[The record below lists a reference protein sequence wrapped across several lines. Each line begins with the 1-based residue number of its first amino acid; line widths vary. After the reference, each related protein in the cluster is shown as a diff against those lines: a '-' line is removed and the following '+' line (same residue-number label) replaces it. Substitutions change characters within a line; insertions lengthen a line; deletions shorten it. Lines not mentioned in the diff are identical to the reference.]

1 MTTFRKCTDNGNEV
15 DSGDKSAV
23 RCAPKGRRDCGCSP
37 QLNRSLNR
45 SPAIRAGS
53 MCSPNDKVNIS
64 VVVEEDLDQ
73 ILVVFHVLG
82 GTPLAP
88 LF

>member
-1 MTTFRKCTDNGNEV
+1 MDEV
-15 DSGDKSAV
+15 DSDDKSVV

-37 QLNRSLNR
+37 PTRSLNR

-53 MCSPNDKVNIS
+53 RSPNDKVNIS